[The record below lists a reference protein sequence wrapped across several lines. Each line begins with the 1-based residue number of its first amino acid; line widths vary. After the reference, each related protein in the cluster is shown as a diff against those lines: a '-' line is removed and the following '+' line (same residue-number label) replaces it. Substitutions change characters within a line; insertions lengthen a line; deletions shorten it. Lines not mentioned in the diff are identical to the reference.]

1 MRALVTGG
9 AGFIGSNLVDK
20 LIEDNHE
27 VIIVDNMSTGKKDNI
42 NHKAEFWGYDI
53 ADVDEN
59 WDEVFKGVDI
69 VFHTAAKA
77 RVQPSIDN
85 PVEFDRTNVGGIVN
99 MLDCSKKYGV
109 TRFIYSSSSSVYG
122 NVEQTPTF
130 VLSNSTGLSIEFDR
144 TNVGGI
150 VNMLDC
156 SKKYGVTRFIYSS
169 SSSVYGNVEQTPTPE
184 SHKLSPL
191 SPYALQKL
199 IGEQYCKLFSEL
211 YGLETVCLRYFNVY
225 GERQL
230 LEGAYCLVMGI
241 FARQKLSG
249 EPMTIR
255 GDGEQR
261 RDFTYVGDVV
271 DANIRCA
278 TNLGVEFNGEVFN
291 IGNGD
296 NRSVNQIADMIGGDK
311 VNVEPVIEPRE
322 TLADNSKAKR
332 VLGWETTVKIE
343 DWMKNYKEDM
353 GL

>member
-1 MRALVTGG
+1 MRVLVTGG
-9 AGFIGSNLVDK
+9 AGFIGSNLVDR
-20 LIEDNHE
+20 LINDGHE
-27 VIIVDNMSTGKKDNI
+27 VVIVDNMSTGRDENI
-42 NHKAEFWGYDI
+42 NPKAEIWCVDI
-53 ADVDEN
+53 ADVDED
-59 WDEVFKGVDI
+59 WDEIFEGVDV

-85 PVEFDRTNVGGIVN
+85 PVEFDRTNVGGVVN
-99 MLDCSKKYGV
+99 MLNCSRKYGV
-109 TRFIYSSSSSVYG
+109 KRFIYSSSSSVYG
-122 NVEQTPTF
+122 NVET
-130 VLSNSTGLSIEFDR
+130 
-144 TNVGGI
+144 
-150 VNMLDC
+150 
-156 SKKYGVTRFIYSS
+156 
-169 SSSVYGNVEQTPTPE
+169 TPTPE
-184 SHKLSPL
+184 SHKLNPM

-249 EPMTIR
+249 KPMTIR

-271 DANIRCA
+271 DANMRCMDYP
-278 TNLGVEFNGEVFN
+278 LELNGESFN

-296 NRSVNQIADMIGGDK
+296 NRSVNQIADLISGDR

-322 TLADNSKAKR
+322 TLADNTKARKH
-332 VLGWETTVKIE
+332 LGWKPTNKIE
-343 DWMKNYKEDM
+343 NWIIKYKEEI